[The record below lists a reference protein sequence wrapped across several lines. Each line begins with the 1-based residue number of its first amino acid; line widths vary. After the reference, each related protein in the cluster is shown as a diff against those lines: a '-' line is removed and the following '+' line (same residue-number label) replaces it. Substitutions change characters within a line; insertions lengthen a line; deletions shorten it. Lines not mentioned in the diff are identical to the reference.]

1 MSAPLRRSINSQDR
15 LLMRKRGA
23 KAGDMKHLFSACLI
37 LASVAIAPLASSQVE
52 TSDLAIVT
60 DQSTHAFV
68 VELANEPEEI
78 RTGLMHRET
87 MAKTAGMLFDFGQ
100 PREAN
105 MWMKNTLIP
114 LDMLFIDT
122 DGEVIVVA
130 HNAVPG
136 SLRTIGAD
144 VPIKGVLEINGG
156 LAEELGIEPGD
167 VVKHEIFNNI
177 DE

>member
-1 MSAPLRRSINSQDR
+1 
-15 LLMRKRGA
+15 
-23 KAGDMKHLFSACLI
+23 MKHLFSACLVF
-37 LASVAIAPLASSQVE
+37 ASAALAPLAFAQLE
-52 TSDLAIVT
+52 TSDLSVVT

-68 VELANEPEEI
+68 VELADDPEEI
-78 RTGLMHRET
+78 TTGLMHRES
-87 MAKTAGMLFDFGQ
+87 MDKTAGMLFDFGR

-114 LDMLFIDT
+114 LDMLFIDLE
-122 DGEVIVVA
+122 GEVVAIA

-136 SLRTIGAD
+136 SLRGLGAD
-144 VPIKGVLEINGG
+144 VPVKGVLEINGG

-167 VVKHEIFNNI
+167 VVKHEIFNNV